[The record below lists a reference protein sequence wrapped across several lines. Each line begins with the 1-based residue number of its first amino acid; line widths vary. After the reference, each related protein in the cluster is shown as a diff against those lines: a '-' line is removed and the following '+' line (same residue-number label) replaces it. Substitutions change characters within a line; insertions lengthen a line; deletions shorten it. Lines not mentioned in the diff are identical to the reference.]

1 MAVESGGRD
10 RLSTEFVV
18 GLFVIAG
25 VLSFAWLSIKLGDV
39 SLLKQDTYTVAARFT
54 SISGLKE
61 GAVVEIAG
69 VRVGTVERINLDR
82 NDYEAVVDIAL
93 KQDVSL
99 QEDSIASIRTAGVI
113 GDKYVN
119 ITPGGS
125 DVLIKAGEKIR
136 ETESSISLEELLSKY
151 IFQKE

>member
-1 MAVESGGRD
+1 MAVERGGRD

-25 VLSFAWLSIKLGDV
+25 ILSFAWLSIKLGDV
-39 SLLKQDTYTVAARFT
+39 SLLKPDTYTVAARFT

-69 VRVGTVERINLDR
+69 VRVGTVERIHLDR

-93 KQDVSL
+93 KKDVPL

-125 DVLIKAGEKIR
+125 EVLIKAGEKIR